1 MMDSTCFSVD
11 EPVIPLSDKNL
22 RLRLALKALM
32 IGELGA
38 AVGRAYVFG
47 FMTGAMHLLSIW
59 IDYMGYASMHYCQVS
74 VISFC
79 GGVEALMLF
88 MNMRDGG
95 PMQAKVYDSLVSE
108 VVFWVMFA
116 FAITKMYTAHVIKNK
131 FKHDYIE
138 STGGEMP
145 FLPP

>member
-1 MMDSTCFSVD
+1 MDSTCFSVD

-22 RLRLALKALM
+22 RFRLALRALM
-32 IGELGA
+32 FGELGA
-38 AVGRAYVFG
+38 AISRAYVFG

-95 PMQAKVYDSLVSE
+95 PMQAKVYDSLVS
-108 VVFWVMFA
+108 
-116 FAITKMYTAHVIKNK
+116 
-131 FKHDYIE
+131 
-138 STGGEMP
+138 
-145 FLPP
+145 